1 MVRSVSLVFKEL
13 QIRTTII
20 YQYIGIR
27 RAIIEKTDNI
37 TSVIKDVKKVEP
49 SSTAG
54 GDVKW

>member
-1 MVRSVSLVFKEL
+1 MVRSASLVFKEL

-27 RAIIEKTDNI
+27 RAITEKTDNI
-37 TSVIKDVKKVEP
+37 TNVIKDVKKVEP

>member
-49 SSTAG
+49 SSTAD